1 MKAETLS
8 RSLKR
13 KFYVFGVLLGTVTML
28 ITWAFKAGQSPFI
41 LYGYPVLIAATL
53 GIGWLAWTRS
63 HLIERLE
70 GGLFFAIS
78 GFFLGKIGFL
88 MLFAQD
94 RQQAWVEVQAGYW
107 ALLFAYLFAFLAFS
121 APKALWLSL
130 TVNAAAF
137 AINLAILL
145 PSVARGGAA
154 DELIEAG
161 RFGVRTLTLILLLYL
176 LAQYKAALSDE
187 RRRGVELFAE
197 ARTDP
202 LTDLPNRRALEER
215 LRERVAQGRPFTV
228 LMIDVDHFKGFNDRY
243 GHAAGDAILRH
254 VGQRLRRTLRE
265 GDLVG
270 RWGGEEFAV
279 VSGEGSLAQAKLLAE
294 RLRQHVSE
302 RPIDGQ
308 YAVTASFGVAVY
320 EPGESLEELLERAD
334 TSLYQ
339 AKHGGRNMVVG

>member
-13 KFYVFGVLLGTVTML
+13 KFYLFGALLGALTML

-53 GIGWLAWTRS
+53 GIGWLAWARR

-88 MLFAQD
+88 LLFSQD
-94 RQQAWVEVQAGYW
+94 RQQAWVEIQAGYW
-107 ALLFAYLFAFLAFS
+107 ALLFAYFFAFLAFS

-137 AINLAILL
+137 ALNLAVLL
-145 PSVARGGAA
+145 PGAA

-176 LAQYKAALSDE
+176 LAQYKSALGDE
-187 RRRGVELFAE
+187 RRRAAELFTE

-202 LTDLPNRRALEER
+202 LTDLPNRRALEEW
-215 LRERVAQGRPFTV
+215 LRERVAQGQPFAL
-228 LMIDVDHFKGFNDRY
+228 LMIDVDHFKHFNDHH
-243 GHAAGDAILRH
+243 GHAVGDMILRH
-254 VGQRLRRTLRE
+254 VGQRLRRALRE
-265 GDLVG
+265 GDRVG
-270 RWGGEEFAV
+270 RWGGEEFVV
-279 VSGEGSLAQAKLLAE
+279 VSTEGSLAQAKLLAE

-320 EPGESLEELLERAD
+320 RPGESLEELLERAD

-339 AKHGGRNMVVG
+339 AKHGGRNTVVG